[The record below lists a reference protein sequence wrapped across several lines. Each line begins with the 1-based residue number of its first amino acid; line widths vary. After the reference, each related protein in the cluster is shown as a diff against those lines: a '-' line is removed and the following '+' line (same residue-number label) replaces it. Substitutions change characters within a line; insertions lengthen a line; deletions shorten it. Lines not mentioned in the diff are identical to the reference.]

1 MQRYGVH
8 GVPPFGLL
16 LPQRAYITGVQPRA
30 ANVKNCNVCQASAA
44 ELLLVTAS
52 CGIVRFCTGFGNMND
67 DDLSPEENRAISGVI
82 REELAKRRLTR
93 QHLADKAK
101 ISLSTIEKAL
111 SGQRPFTLATVVRI
125 EEALQYQL
133 RKVKPSNGESALAPQ
148 SLGSYSRPA
157 VSWLEG
163 DYLTIRTSFSDHD
176 SIYAYLTEIRWDSA
190 LSHLAFRESERIDAQ
205 FKQDGSVSVPHQSGY
220 IYLVTNKQ
228 GQYRMIILSRPMISG
243 EMYGLMTTLQ
253 SGRGTQLTPVSTPLV
268 LAPVKD
274 FGDAVQF
281 GKIDPSSTIF
291 DRYRKLL
298 NRAVDEPFV
307 MLIK

>member
-1 MQRYGVH
+1 M
-8 GVPPFGLL
+8 
-16 LPQRAYITGVQPRA
+16 
-30 ANVKNCNVCQASAA
+30 S
-44 ELLLVTAS
+44 
-52 CGIVRFCTGFGNMND
+52 D
-67 DDLSPEENRAISGVI
+67 DDLSAEENRAISSVI

-125 EEALQYQL
+125 EEALQLPL
-133 RKVKPSNGESALAPQ
+133 RKAKQTNGAGEMALAPL

-163 DYLTIRTSFSDHD
+163 DYLTLRASFSDAS
-176 SIYAYLTEIRWDSA
+176 SIYAYLTEIRWDTA

-220 IYLVTNKQ
+220 IYLVTNKV
-228 GQYRMIILSRPMISG
+228 GQYRLIILSRPMISG
-243 EMYGLMTTLQ
+243 EMYGLITTLQ

-268 LAPVKD
+268 LVPVKN
-274 FGDAVQF
+274 FENEIQF
-281 GKIDPSSTIF
+281 GKIGAESPVFT
-291 DRYRKLL
+291 RYKELL
-298 NRAVDEPFV
+298 NRAVEEPFV